1 MPVSSFIPTVRI
13 LVMLAM
19 VFSAMG
25 VHGVF
30 AQTSVPSKQAW
41 MNKASATIRA
51 DEMVTDIV
59 GIQKGH
65 PRFGAFEMGFERMFS
80 SRPLLGAMY
89 DALHENSLSDAKP
102 AMVQK
107 FIAQWIASVGR
118 RGTLRLDTD
127 DLEVL
132 LLARLGYFESIPP
145 SECGKMLKADA
156 IDNKGFYRWL
166 ARRASD
172 RPVLDFLRV
181 VTEALERE
189 IQDRNTKDV
198 VTDRQ
203 MELSGELIFER
214 LAKSKGK
221 QKAIAIFQAVTAPKS
236 AVDSE
241 LCEAAKAFWIA
252 ALESKGETRRW
263 AIRGIFTP

>member
-1 MPVSSFIPTVRI
+1 MPASCFIRTWRI
-13 LVMLAM
+13 LVVSA
-19 VFSAMG
+19 FIANAMG
-25 VHGVF
+25 VHGAF

-41 MNKASATIRA
+41 INKANATIRA
-51 DEMVTDIV
+51 DEMVVAIV

-89 DALHENSLSDAKP
+89 DALQENSLLDANP
-102 AMVQK
+102 GMVQRY
-107 FIAQWIASVGR
+107 IQQWIASVGR
-118 RGTLRLDTD
+118 RGMLRLDTD
-127 DLEVL
+127 DLEVM

-189 IQDRNTKDV
+189 IQDRNTKEV
-198 VTDRQ
+198 ITERQ

-221 QKAIAIFQAVTAPKS
+221 QKAIAITQAVTAPKS
-236 AVDSE
+236 AVDTE

-252 ALESKGETRRW
+252 ALQSKGETRRW